1 MAVHVENFHIDSF
14 RGIKAFDAQSLNH
27 VNLIVGD
34 NNCGK
39 TSLLEALLM
48 LRSPASVVN
57 ALRVARQREMA
68 YAYNRASAFDSF
80 LSLFPQYKKSS
91 PEREIKLHAV
101 YRGSPVTYHMYGEQ
115 TRILLDEQDVK
126 QSVFANG
133 RKYYEGEATAFKG
146 QIDWAVDDN
155 NYHET
160 VRLHE
165 YSKISGLELI
175 RGSLIEMTY
184 LSPID
189 HVKNNILNNIV
200 KNDGYKDI
208 CLHVVRMFDPDIEDI
223 LILKNEQTNRP
234 VEYIRHRILGNMP
247 VSTYGDGIK
256 KVLLLANAI
265 VSSAGGML
273 LIDEI
278 DTAIHAKYF
287 NDIFHFLVAACA
299 RYEVQLFITTHNIE
313 AVDAILA
320 TQYYS
325 EQNDEDNISVIT
337 LKKGV
342 DKTYTRILT
351 GREVFENRES
361 FGFEVRV

>member
-1 MAVHVENFHIDSF
+1 MAIHVEQFYIDSF
-14 RGIKAFDAQSLNH
+14 RGIKSFEASHLNH

-57 ALRVARQREMA
+57 ALRVARQRESA
-68 YAYNRASAFDSF
+68 YAYNRVSAFDNF
-80 LSLFPQYKKSS
+80 LALFPQYKEDYS
-91 PEREIKLHAV
+91 ERGIEIHAI
-101 YRGSPVTYHMYGEQ
+101 YHGRPVDYHMHGEQ
-115 TRILLDEQDVK
+115 TRVLLDERDYRLLPFS
-126 QSVFANG
+126 SV
-133 RKYYEGEATAFKG
+133 RKYYEGEAAAFNGEIKWG
-146 QIDWAVDDN
+146 VDGD
-155 NYHET
+155 YYYEP
-160 VRLHE
+160 VRIHE
-165 YSKISGLELI
+165 YSKINGLEVV
-175 RGSLIEMTY
+175 RGSLIDMTY

-189 HVKNNILNNIV
+189 HVKNNVLNNIV
-200 KNDGYKDI
+200 RNDGYKEI
-208 CLHVVRMFDPDIEDI
+208 CLHVIRMFDPDIEDL

-234 VEYIRHRILGNMP
+234 VEYIRHSVLGNMP

-265 VSSAGGML
+265 VSAAGGVL

-287 NDIFHFLVAACA
+287 NDIFQFLVAACS
-299 RYEVQLFITTHNIE
+299 RYDVQLFITTHNIE

-320 TQYYS
+320 TQDYNEPDS
-325 EQNDEDNISVIT
+325 EDCVSVMT
-337 LKKGV
+337 MKKGR
-342 DKTYTRILT
+342 DRTYTRTLS
-351 GREVFENRES
+351 GREAFENREA